1 MIYLRKQT
9 TRDGRPVFL
18 PASCHAEEKAREIK
32 DGKVIKATETE
43 DRNWRLH
50 DKYFAVLH
58 TVFENQEQ
66 FKSSEQLREA
76 TLIEI
81 GYTELREKFNG
92 ERYLVAASMATGK
105 ILPCW
110 TIEKI
115 YEASIDAWCRH
126 FGFDRALLEGEIA
139 A

>member
-50 DKYFAVLH
+50 DKYFAVLA
-58 TVFENQEQ
+58 TVWENQEQ

-92 ERYLVAASMATGK
+92 ERYNVAASMATGRM
-105 ILPCW
+105 LPGW
-110 TIEKI
+110 TMKMI
-115 YEASIDAWCRH
+115 YEKSVDAWCEH
-126 FGFDRALLEGEIA
+126 FGFDRAELEREA

>member
-18 PASCHAEEKAREIK
+18 PASRHAEEKAREIK

-50 DKYFAVLH
+50 NKFFATLH
-58 TVFENQEQ
+58 TVFENQEMYV
-66 FKSSEQLREA
+66 SESDLRGS
-76 TLIEI
+76 TFLSI
-81 GYTELREKFNG
+81 GYCKTYATFDG
-92 ERYLVAASMATGK
+92 EIVLEPGSIATGE
-105 ILPCW
+105 ILPGW
-110 TIEKI
+110 TFQMI
-115 YEASIDAWCRH
+115 YERSVDLWCKH
-126 FGFDRALLEGEIA
+126 FGFNRAELEREA